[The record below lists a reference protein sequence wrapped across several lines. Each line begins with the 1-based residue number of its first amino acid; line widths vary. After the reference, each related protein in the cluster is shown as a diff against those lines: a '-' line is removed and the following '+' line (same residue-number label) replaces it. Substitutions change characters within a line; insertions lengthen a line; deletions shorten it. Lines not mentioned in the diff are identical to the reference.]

1 MKCVRCRAHA
11 EVQLRAHNAA
21 YCRPCFLFVFRRQ
34 VERAIDSER
43 MFVPGERLLVAVLD
57 DLAVREEE
65 VAADHH
71 RRPGQDAEVGEELR
85 NPPAPG
91 DLDRTA
97 VGSQVDAHQKKVPVA
112 PRRNTLKAAAL
123 P

>member
-1 MKCVRCRAHA
+1 MGGSTPHCARAA
-11 EVQLRAHNAA
+11 APRRARGSARTSRESPRDDGADLH
-21 YCRPCFLFVFRRQ
+21 
-34 VERAIDSER
+34 
-43 MFVPGERLLVAVLD
+43 LVAVLD